1 MSPAPRPSR
10 SLLLPL
16 LTLGTALAS
25 LGSAQS
31 SSFSPEPWLQQYGY
45 LPPGDLRTHTQ
56 RSPQSLS
63 AAIAAMQR
71 FYGLQVTGKADADT
85 MKAMRRPRCGV
96 PDKFGA
102 EIKANVRR
110 KRYAIQGLKWQHNEI
125 TFCIQNYTP
134 KVGEYATYEAIRKA
148 FRVWESATPLR
159 FREVP
164 YAYIREGH
172 EKQADIMIFF
182 AEGFHGD
189 STPFDGEGGFLAH
202 AYFPGPN
209 IGGDTHFDSAEPW
222 TVRNEDLNGNDIFLV
237 AVHELGH
244 ALGLEHSNDP
254 SAIMA
259 PFYQWMDTENFV
271 LPDDDRRGIQQL
283 YGETTS
289 RPSVPDKPKNPTYG
303 PNICDGNFDTV
314 AMLRGEMFVFKER
327 WFWRVRNNQVM
338 DQYPMPIGQFW
349 RGLPASINTAYERKD
364 GKFVFFKGDKHWVFD
379 EASLEPGYPKHIK
392 ELGRGLPTDK
402 IDAALFWMPN
412 GKTYFFRGN
421 KYYRFN
427 EELRAVDSE
436 YPKNIKV
443 WEGIPESPRGSFM
456 GSDEGDKHWVFDEAS
471 LEPGY
476 PKHIKELGRGLPT
489 DKIDA
494 ALFWM
499 PNGKTYFF
507 RGNKYYRF
515 NEELRAVD
523 SEYPK
528 NIKVWEGIPESP
540 RGSFMG
546 SDEVFTYFYKGNKY
560 WKFNNQK
567 LKVEPGYPKSALRDW
582 MGCPSGGRPDEG
594 TEEETEVII
603 IEVDEEGSGAVS
615 AAAVVLPV
623 LLLLLVL
630 AVGLAV
636 FFFRRH
642 GTPKRLLYCQRSLL
656 DKV

>member
-10 SLLLPL
+10 SFLLPL

-25 LGSAQS
+25 LAWAQGSN
-31 SSFSPEPWLQQYGY
+31 FSPEEHAFNLAKRNSLLLSSSCGGEGAGHSHPSLSPVAAVTPAGVRAYR
-45 LPPGDLRTHTQ
+45 PGCSNMATYQ
-56 RSPQSLS
+56 PQSLS

-71 FYGLQVTGKADADT
+71 FYGLQVTGKADLDT
-85 MKAMRRPRCGV
+85 MKAMKRPRCGV
-96 PDKFGA
+96 PDKFGT

-134 KVGEYATYEAIRKA
+134 KVGEYATFEAIRKA

-172 EKQADIMIFF
+172 EKQADIMILF

-222 TVRNEDLNGNDIFLV
+222 TVQNEDLN
-237 AVHELGH
+237 
-244 ALGLEHSNDP
+244 
-254 SAIMA
+254 
-259 PFYQWMDTENFV
+259 
-271 LPDDDRRGIQQL
+271 
-283 YGETTS
+283 
-289 RPSVPDKPKNPTYG
+289 DKPRNPTYG

-338 DQYPMPIGQFW
+338 DGYPMPIGQFW

-427 EELRAVDSE
+427 EE
-436 YPKNIKV
+436 
-443 WEGIPESPRGSFM
+443 F
-456 GSDEGDKHWVFDEAS
+456 
-471 LEPGY
+471 
-476 PKHIKELGRGLPT
+476 
-489 DKIDA
+489 
-494 ALFWM
+494 
-499 PNGKTYFF
+499 
-507 RGNKYYRF
+507 
-515 NEELRAVD
+515 RAVD

-603 IEVDEEGSGAVS
+603 IEVDEEGGGAVN
-615 AAAVVLPV
+615 AAAVLLPV
-623 LLLLLVL
+623 LLLVLVL
-630 AVGLAV
+630 VVGLAV

>member
-10 SLLLPL
+10 CLLLPL

-31 SSFSPEPWLQQYGY
+31 SSFSPEAWLQQYGY

-56 RSPQSLS
+56 RSPKSFS
-63 AAIAAMQR
+63 EAIAAMQK

-85 MKAMRRPRCGV
+85 IKAMRRPRCGV

-110 KRYAIQGLKWQHNEI
+110 KRYAIQSVKWQHNEI

-148 FRVWESATPLR
+148 IRVWESATSLR

-189 STPFDGEGGFLAH
+189 SSPFDGEGGFLAH

-222 TVRNEDLNGNDIFLV
+222 TLGNANLDGERSIPGTYSGKSQQSFLV
-237 AVHELGH
+237 AP
-244 ALGLEHSNDP
+244 AFP
-254 SAIMA
+254 ST
-259 PFYQWMDTENFV
+259 PFQGYWSESGSPTKMPPQSW
-271 LPDDDRRGIQQL
+271 
-283 YGETTS
+283 TTS
-289 RPSVPDKPKNPTYG
+289 RPSVPDKPKKPTYG

-338 DQYPMPIGQFW
+338 DGYPLPIGQFW

-392 ELGRGLPTDK
+392 ELGRGLPTDR

-427 EELRAVDSE
+427 EELRAVD
-436 YPKNIKV
+436 N
-443 WEGIPESPRGSFM
+443 
-456 GSDEGDKHWVFDEAS
+456 
-471 LEPGY
+471 
-476 PKHIKELGRGLPT
+476 
-489 DKIDA
+489 
-494 ALFWM
+494 
-499 PNGKTYFF
+499 
-507 RGNKYYRF
+507 
-515 NEELRAVD
+515 
-523 SEYPK
+523 EYPK

-630 AVGLAV
+630 AVGLAI

-642 GTPKRLLYCQRSLL
+642 GTPRRLLYCQRSLL

>member
-1 MSPAPRPSR
+1 MSLAPRPAR

-16 LTLGTALAS
+16 LALASALAS
-25 LGSAQS
+25 LSSAQ
-31 SSFSPEPWLQQYGY
+31 SSFSPEYGY

-71 FYGLQVTGKADADT
+71 FYGLRVTGKADADT

-134 KVGEYATYEAIRKA
+134 KVGEYATFEAIRKA

-222 TVRNEDLNGNDIFLV
+222 TVRNEDLNGS
-237 AVHELGH
+237 ESG
-244 ALGLEHSNDP
+244 SP
-254 SAIMA
+254 TKM
-259 PFYQWMDTENFV
+259 PPQ
-271 LPDDDRRGIQQL
+271 PR
-283 YGETTS
+283 TTS

-327 WFWRVRNNQVM
+327 WFWRVRKNQVM
-338 DQYPMPIGQFW
+338 DGYPMPIGQFW

-364 GKFVFFKGDKHWVFD
+364 GKFVFFK
-379 EASLEPGYPKHIK
+379 
-392 ELGRGLPTDK
+392 
-402 IDAALFWMPN
+402 
-412 GKTYFFRGN
+412 
-421 KYYRFN
+421 
-427 EELRAVDSE
+427 
-436 YPKNIKV
+436 
-443 WEGIPESPRGSFM
+443 
-456 GSDEGDKHWVFDEAS
+456 GDKHWVFDEAS

-582 MGCPSGGRPDEG
+582 MGCPSSGGRPDEG